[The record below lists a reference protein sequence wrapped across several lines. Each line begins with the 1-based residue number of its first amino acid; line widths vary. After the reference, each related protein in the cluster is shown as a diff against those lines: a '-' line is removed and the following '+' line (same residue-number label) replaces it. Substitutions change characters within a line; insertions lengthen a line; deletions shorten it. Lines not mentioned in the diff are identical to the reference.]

1 MKEVSK
7 AKAKSTKGEEL
18 TSLSNASEAEGGA
31 FEVGPQ
37 HPAPRT
43 PASPVHHLDAARRL

>member
-7 AKAKSTKGEEL
+7 ARAESTKGEKL
-18 TSLSNASEAEGGA
+18 TSLSNAGEAEGGA
-31 FEVGPQ
+31 FKVGPQ

-43 PASPVHHLDAARRL
+43 PASSVHHLNAARRL